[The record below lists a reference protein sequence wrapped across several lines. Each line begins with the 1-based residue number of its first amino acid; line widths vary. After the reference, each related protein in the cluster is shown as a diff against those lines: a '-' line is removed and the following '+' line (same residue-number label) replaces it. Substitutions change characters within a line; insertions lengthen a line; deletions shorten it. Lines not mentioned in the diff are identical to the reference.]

1 MKVREIIWLDVIE
14 DKIQRKHNV
23 KSEEAEEVFKNH
35 PRYFFVENGHVE
47 GEDLYSAIGK
57 TDAGRLLIVYFI
69 LKPEQQALVISARDA
84 KKNERKKYE
93 KK

>member
-23 KSEEAEEVFKNH
+23 KSEEAEEVFKKR
-35 PRYFFVENGHVE
+35 PGYFFVEKGHVE

-57 TDAGRLLIVYFI
+57 TDTGRLLIVYFI

-84 KKNERKKYE
+84 KKNERKRYE